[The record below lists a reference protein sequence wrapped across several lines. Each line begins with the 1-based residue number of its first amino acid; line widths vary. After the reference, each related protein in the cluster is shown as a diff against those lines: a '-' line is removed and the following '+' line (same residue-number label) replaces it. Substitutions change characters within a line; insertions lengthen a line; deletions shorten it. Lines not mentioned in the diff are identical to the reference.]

1 MSMWVCV
8 RRVPKNATAVARVRD
23 TVFGTLERDV
33 PARVEPL
40 TLELRQ
46 PFHIA
51 HGTSDRRHNV
61 LLQLHGGLGEA
72 AAVTY
77 LGETRAGI
85 QAYFDSVDF
94 DAFGDARHVR
104 DNVRRL
110 PEGSPAAR
118 AAIDM
123 ALHDAWGK
131 ALNQPLYRLFGL
143 DPRRIPETSLTIA
156 LESPS
161 VMAERARSADTPL
174 LKIKLGS
181 GDEDEARLIAVRA
194 ATSKRLRVDANAGW
208 SLERALYLLPLLAD
222 HGVELVEQ
230 PLPVGDLE
238 GLRTLSALP
247 RRPALFVDESIR
259 SSRDIAVHAGLVE
272 GVVIK
277 LAKSGGLLA
286 ARDQIAVAHA
296 LGLQVMLGCMI
307 ESTLAVTAAAHLAPL
322 VEHIDLDGPLLI
334 ANDPFDGVRY
344 LPGGK
349 LALPDR
355 PGLGVVRRAPS

>member
-1 MSMWVCV
+1 VS
-8 RRVPKNATAVARVRD
+8 AS
-23 TVFGTLERDV
+23 F
-33 PARVEPL
+33 EPL

-51 HGTSDRRHNV
+51 HGSSDRRHNV

-77 LGETRAGI
+77 LGETREGI
-85 QAYFDSVDF
+85 QAYFDTLDF
-94 DAFGDARHVR
+94 AVLEDPFQLR
-104 DNVRRL
+104 DNIKRL

-123 ALHDAWGK
+123 ALHDAWGQ
-131 ALNQPLYRLFGL
+131 ALGHPLYRLFGL
-143 DPRRIPETSLTIA
+143 DPKRIPETSLTIA
-156 LESPS
+156 LASPAI
-161 VMAERARSADTPL
+161 MAERARSADTPL
-174 LKIKLGS
+174 LKIKLGG
-181 GDEDEARLIAVRA
+181 GDEDQARLLAIRA

-208 SLERALYLLPLLAD
+208 TLERARYLLPLLAEHD
-222 HGVELVEQ
+222 VELVEQ
-230 PLPVGDLE
+230 PLSVGDLE
-238 GLRTLSALP
+238 GLRTLAALP
-247 RRPALFVDESIR
+247 RRPALFVDESIK
-259 SSRDIAVHAGLVE
+259 SSRDIAAHAGLVE

-296 LGLQVMLGCMI
+296 LGLEVMLGCMI

-322 VEHIDLDGPLLI
+322 VEHVDLDGPLLI
-334 ANDPFDGVRY
+334 ANDPFDGLRY

-349 LALPDR
+349 LELPER
-355 PGLGVVRRAPS
+355 PGIGVVRRVAA